1 MGHLKLNLQPIMPKK
16 YCGNK
21 EWIALKLN
29 HAEALIV
36 IKENY
41 QQIFTNLKKGT
52 KLIAVSKGQD
62 VDKIMTLYEEGQ
74 RDFGE
79 NFLQELIFKRQNLP
93 KDINWHFLGNI
104 QSNKAVEIALY
115 SSLIQSVSR
124 KKILDIL
131 AKSKVKKVNILLQ
144 LKLGNESTKSG
155 FSAEEIKSV
164 LEDSEDYKNIN
175 FKGLMAIA
183 ENIKNEDQ
191 LRLQFQT
198 AFHLYNSIKKNESSF
213 NILSMGMTSDFMIAL
228 DEGSNMIRVGTK
240 IFGARA

>member
-1 MGHLKLNLQPIMPKK
+1 M
-16 YCGNK
+16 
-21 EWIALKLN
+21 
-29 HAEALIV
+29 

-41 QQIFTNLKKGT
+41 QRILTNLKKGT

-62 VDKIMTLYEEGQ
+62 IHKKMALYEEGQ

-79 NFLQELIFKRQNLP
+79 NFLQELIFKSQSLP

-104 QSNKAVEIALY
+104 QSNKAVEIALH
-115 SSLIQSVSR
+115 SNLIQSVSR

-131 AKSKVKKVNILLQ
+131 ARSKVKKVNILLQ

-155 FSAEEIKSV
+155 FNAEEIKSV
-164 LEDSEDYKNIN
+164 LKNKEDYKNIN

-198 AFHLYNSIKKNESSF
+198 AFHLYSSINKNKSNF
-213 NILSMGMTSDFMIAL
+213 NILSMGMTSDFMYAL

>member
-1 MGHLKLNLQPIMPKK
+1 M
-16 YCGNK
+16 
-21 EWIALKLN
+21 
-29 HAEALIV
+29 

-41 QQIFTNLKKGT
+41 QKILTSLKKGT

-62 VDKIMTLYEEGQ
+62 IDKIMVLYEEGQ

-213 NILSMGMTSDFMIAL
+213 NILSMGMTSDFMIAV

>member
-1 MGHLKLNLQPIMPKK
+1 M
-16 YCGNK
+16 
-21 EWIALKLN
+21 
-29 HAEALIV
+29 

-79 NFLQELIFKRQNLP
+79 NFLQELIFKSQNLP

>member
-1 MGHLKLNLQPIMPKK
+1 M
-16 YCGNK
+16 
-21 EWIALKLN
+21 
-29 HAEALIV
+29 

-79 NFLQELIFKRQNLP
+79 NFLQELIFKSQNLP

-131 AKSKVKKVNILLQ
+131 AKSKVKKINILLQ

-213 NILSMGMTSDFMIAL
+213 NILSMGMTSDFMIAV

>member
-1 MGHLKLNLQPIMPKK
+1 
-16 YCGNK
+16 
-21 EWIALKLN
+21 
-29 HAEALIV
+29 V

-79 NFLQELIFKRQNLP
+79 NFLQELIFKSQNLP

>member
-1 MGHLKLNLQPIMPKK
+1 M
-16 YCGNK
+16 
-21 EWIALKLN
+21 
-29 HAEALIV
+29 

-41 QQIFTNLKKGT
+41 QRILTNLKKGT

-62 VDKIMTLYEEGQ
+62 IHKIMALYEEGQ

-79 NFLQELIFKRQNLP
+79 NFLQELIFKSQSLP

-104 QSNKAVEIALY
+104 QSNKAVEIALH
-115 SSLIQSVSR
+115 SNLIHSVSR
-124 KKILDIL
+124 KKIIDIL
-131 AKSKVKKVNILLQ
+131 ARSKVKKVNILLQ

-155 FSAEEIKSV
+155 FNAEEIKSV
-164 LEDSEDYKNIN
+164 LKNKEDYKNIN

-198 AFHLYNSIKKNESSF
+198 AFHLYSSINKNKSNF
-213 NILSMGMTSDFMIAL
+213 NILSMGMTSDFMYAL

>member
-1 MGHLKLNLQPIMPKK
+1 M
-16 YCGNK
+16 
-21 EWIALKLN
+21 
-29 HAEALIV
+29 

-79 NFLQELIFKRQNLP
+79 NFLQELIFKSQNLP

-198 AFHLYNSIKKNESSF
+198 AFHLYSSINKNKSNF
-213 NILSMGMTSDFMIAL
+213 NILSMGMTSDFMYAL

>member
-1 MGHLKLNLQPIMPKK
+1 MT
-16 YCGNK
+16 
-21 EWIALKLN
+21 
-29 HAEALIV
+29 LI
-36 IKENY
+36 NY
-41 QQIFTNLKKGT
+41 QKIKKELNNRQ

-62 VDKIMTLYEEGQ
+62 ISKIKKLYDLGH

-79 NFLQELIFKRQNLP
+79 NYLEELIKKSTALP
-93 KDINWHFLGNI
+93 ADINWHFLGNI
-104 QSNKAVEIALY
+104 QSNKAVEIALH

-131 AKSKVKKVNILLQ
+131 ARSKVKKVNILLQ

-155 FSAEEIKSV
+155 FNAEEIQSV
-164 LEDSEDYKNIN
+164 LKNKEDYKNIN
-175 FKGLMAIA
+175 FSGLMAIA

-198 AFHLYNSIKKNESSF
+198 AFHLFSSINKNKSNF
-213 NILSMGMTSDFMIAL
+213 NILSMGMTSDFMYAL

>member
-1 MGHLKLNLQPIMPKK
+1 M
-16 YCGNK
+16 
-21 EWIALKLN
+21 KLN

-79 NFLQELIFKRQNLP
+79 NFLQELIFKSQNLP

>member
-1 MGHLKLNLQPIMPKK
+1 MIKK
-16 YCGNK
+16 
-21 EWIALKLN
+21 
-29 HAEALIV
+29 
-36 IKENY
+36 NY
-41 QQIFTNLKKGT
+41 QRILTNLKKGT

-62 VDKIMTLYEEGQ
+62 IHKIMALYEEGQ

-79 NFLQELIFKRQNLP
+79 NFLQELIFKSQSLP

-104 QSNKAVEIALY
+104 QSNKAVEIALH
-115 SSLIQSVSR
+115 SNLIQSVSR

-131 AKSKVKKVNILLQ
+131 ARSKVKKVNILLQ

-155 FSAEEIKSV
+155 FNAEEIKSV
-164 LEDSEDYKNIN
+164 LKNKEDYKNIN

-198 AFHLYNSIKKNESSF
+198 AFHLYSSINKNKSNF
-213 NILSMGMTSDFMIAL
+213 NILSMGMTSDFMYAL